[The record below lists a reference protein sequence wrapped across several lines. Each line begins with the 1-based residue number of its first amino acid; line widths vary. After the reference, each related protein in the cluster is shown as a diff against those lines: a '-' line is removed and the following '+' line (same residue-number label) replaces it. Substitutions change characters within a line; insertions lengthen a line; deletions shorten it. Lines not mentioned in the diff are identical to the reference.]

1 MASGTNTSTSK
12 IATIVVLIPILIAAW
27 FAAPWVLPVWYWQ
40 NVDIEAIARDH
51 AKDGYTKESLG
62 REFEWIVW
70 YNPRG
75 GRGSKDPCP
84 FQIYQSNPPWKSVYP
99 NATDEHE
106 LMVRV
111 SLLSENDGEPI
122 SKIWIGVTPEEAFF
136 KIKGYRYPPGTLGKP
151 KGRPV
156 LLYKP
161 MSLEKIDINQGVPMV
176 SIARGWE
183 NDDEWEDR
191 DDGFTPPSP

>member
-40 NVDIEAIARDH
+40 NVDLEAIARDH
-51 AKDGYTKESLG
+51 AKDGYTKESLAT
-62 REFEWIVW
+62 EFEWIVF

-75 GRGSKDPCP
+75 GRSSQDPCP
-84 FQIYQSNPPWKSVYP
+84 YQIYSSKPAWKSTYP
-99 NATDEHE
+99 NSVDEHQ

-111 SLLSENDGEPI
+111 SLICENDGEAI
-122 SKIWIGVTPEEAFF
+122 SKLWVGVTPGECFF
-136 KIKGYRYPPGTLGKP
+136 KIKGLRFPPGTLGKP

-156 LLYKP
+156 LVYQSL
-161 MSLEKIDINQGVPMV
+161 SLEKVDLSQGISMV
-176 SIARGWE
+176 TQTKEWE
-183 NDDEWEDR
+183 NDDLWEER
-191 DDGFTPPSP
+191 DDGFTPP